1 MKSNI
6 FYILC
11 KLHFNRSKTILRMG
25 SEMVEA
31 PDHCPGTGTEQSGK
45 ADACQV
51 YLFLCLDTLS
61 LKCF

>member
-1 MKSNI
+1 
-6 FYILC
+6 
-11 KLHFNRSKTILRMG
+11 MG